1 MAWCFMTFCRPMPLM
16 VSSCST
22 LDGWSTETH
31 WTDFIPFTIY
41 IYQNGATA
49 NSSTSEGRCDW
60 LLYTFP
66 KSCVNFG
73 SCWFSSW
80 IFQTSGGWCGSQIV
94 GVYAP
99 LQVHSGLRKIAKGPG
114 RDTWWDSRLQLL
126 GVQSGRIFHGK
137 SGGKA
142 SCYSFCPMSEA
153 YIKKN
158 HRLVSTK
165 VGQCQY

>member
-1 MAWCFMTFCRPMPLM
+1 M
-16 VSSCST
+16 VFHDLLQANAFDGIKLLDLGWVVNRNS
-22 LDGWSTETH
+22 LDGFHSFH
-31 WTDFIPFTIY
+31 YIY

-94 GVYAP
+94 GVYA

-142 SCYSFCPMSEA
+142 SCMSEA